1 MLQKATISVGEAR
14 RAILGRVGRLPAERV
29 AVGQALGR
37 VLAQP
42 VVSRL
47 DLPPWDNSAMDG
59 YAVRAADV
67 LEGKRLPIALDV
79 PAGAGGGR
87 VLPEGA
93 AARIMT
99 GAPIP
104 QPADAIVP
112 VESSSG
118 PRGAGAYADLGE
130 WVSFREAP
138 APGHH
143 VRRRGEDVRR
153 GEVVVEAGEVC
164 TPARIALTA
173 SVGRAAVSVFRRPRL
188 SIVSTG
194 DELVD
199 ADEAGRPDRIVN
211 GNAYGLAA
219 MVRDAGAIPTL
230 LPIVP
235 DDGAAL
241 RAAFVDALQADAV
254 VTVGGVSAGARDL
267 VLPALQAAG
276 VELVFRGVALK
287 PGGPMAFGVRWDG
300 RPVFALPGNP
310 VSALVTFELF
320 VRPALLWMAGHRRC
334 LRRPLRAR
342 LEAAVE
348 PAPGKETYLRCRL
361 EPDGEGWRAG
371 LSGPQ
376 GSGVLSALARADGL
390 LRVPAEAAR
399 LDPGSEVDVLPLD
412 DRLFRDE
419 PA

>member
-1 MLQKATISVGEAR
+1 MLQKATTSVGEAQ
-14 RAILGRVGRLPAERV
+14 RAILRYAPRLPTERV

-37 VLAQP
+37 VLAEP
-42 VVSRL
+42 VISRL

-79 PAGAGGGR
+79 PAGAAGGR

-99 GAPIP
+99 GAPLP
-104 QPADAIVP
+104 QEADAIVP
-112 VESSSG
+112 VESSAG

-130 WVSFREAP
+130 WVSFERAP

-143 VRRRGEDVRR
+143 VRHRGEDVRR
-153 GEVVVEAGEVC
+153 GEIVVEAGEVC
-164 TPARIALTA
+164 TPARLALAA
-173 SVGRAAVSVFRRPRL
+173 SVGRAAVSVFRRPRV

-199 ADEAGRPDRIVN
+199 IDEAGRPDRIVN

-219 MVRDAGAIPTL
+219 MVVEAGGVPTL
-230 LPIVP
+230 PPIVP

-241 RAAFVDALQADAV
+241 RRAFDEALASDAL

-267 VLPALQAAG
+267 VLPALEAAG

-287 PGGPMAFGVRWDG
+287 PGGPMAFGVRSDG
-300 RPVFALPGNP
+300 RSVFALPGNP

-320 VRPALLWMAGHRRC
+320 VRPALLRMAGHRRC
-334 LRRPLRAR
+334 LRRLVRAR
-342 LEAAVE
+342 LEETVE

-361 EPDGEGWRAG
+361 EHDEEGWRAT

-390 LRVPAEAAR
+390 VVVPADAGR
-399 LDPGSEVDVLPLD
+399 LEPGSEIDVLPLD
-412 DRLFRDE
+412 DRLFRDQG
-419 PA
+419 P